1 MNTGMIVL
9 HCWEDMKHPTE
20 LKVIENIKTVLVNS
34 NLPIMGSVIT
44 REDVKVL
51 IPHCVE
57 QDLMLD
63 EHKDILEKWVNKHQL
78 QKVLLIGLHYNL
90 CVRQLETRLFELCKD
105 MGRDWNNNFQVQ
117 VIEDCTAASVE
128 NKIYT
133 MQQYKHIGETHNLIT
148 MEQWTNTL

>member
-1 MNTGMIVL
+1 MNTGVIVL
-9 HCWEDMKHPTE
+9 HCWEDMQHPTE
-20 LKVIENIKTVLVNS
+20 LKVIENIKTVLGNS

-44 REDVKVL
+44 REDVKAL

-63 EHKDILEKWVNKHQL
+63 DNKDILKKWIIKHQL
-78 QKVLLIGLHYNL
+78 QKVFLIGLHYNL

-105 MGRDWNNNFQVQ
+105 MGRDWNNDFQVK

-148 MEQWTNTL
+148 MKQWTNTL

>member
-1 MNTGMIVL
+1 
-9 HCWEDMKHPTE
+9 
-20 LKVIENIKTVLVNS
+20 
-34 NLPIMGSVIT
+34 MGSVIT

-63 EHKDILEKWVNKHQL
+63 DNKDILEKWINKHHL
-78 QKVLLIGLHYNL
+78 QKVFLIGLHYNL

-105 MGRDWNNNFQVQ
+105 MGRDWNNDFQVK

-148 MEQWTNTL
+148 MKQWTNTL